1 MCTCNL
7 PFLNVGAVIFQRHS
21 VGQTKHDVGW
31 VWPMAH
37 QFMAFAVKNNFVISI
52 GVCVW
57 GGGGAAGR
65 RWGED
70 GELYGLWGSGGSLVN
85 SIPFSE
91 FWTNWKIETKE
102 WAAGG
107 QIITFLTEF

>member
-52 GVCVW
+52 GVFGAGGAL
-57 GGGGAAGR
+57 GGGEERMGNYMVS
-65 RWGED
+65 EV
-70 GELYGLWGSGGSLVN
+70 LV
-85 SIPFSE
+85 E
-91 FWTNWKIETKE
+91 
-102 WAAGG
+102 A
-107 QIITFLTEF
+107 